1 MGVRLVDALPFL
13 IGWTCGWILFVRVPH
28 LDAGPGTAA
37 AVSPRDAM
45 AVVVPARDEAAN
57 IARLLA
63 SVMPQL
69 RPGDELVVVD
79 DDSTDETVAIASAFG
94 ARVVSPPGPLP
105 PGWTGKC
112 RACQHGADVTSAPTI
127 AFLDAD
133 VALMPGALDHL
144 AVVAGAA
151 GGLVSV
157 QPWHRPVRL
166 YEQCSLIFNLAAVM
180 GTGLASPFAEAVRG
194 RVAYGPMMATT
205 RADYER
211 VGGHAAPSVR
221 GSVVEDIALA
231 RLYEGR
237 VSVGLGRGMAEFR
250 MYPNGPRQLIEGW
263 RKNIAAGAAAAP
275 WWAVVLMIGWIWSV
289 IGAPAAGWPCWALSA
304 LQLWWFGRRV
314 GRWHPLAYAGG
325 PLLAVLF
332 LVVLTL
338 SVWSRWRGATTW
350 RGRTVSVR

>member
-13 IGWTCGWILFVRVPH
+13 VGWGCGWLLFVRVPR
-28 LDAGPGTAA
+28 LAARPGNA
-37 AVSPRDAM
+37 AVGRRETI

-57 IARLLA
+57 IARLLG
-63 SVMPQL
+63 SVLPQL

-79 DDSTDETVAIASAFG
+79 DDSTDETAAIAG
-94 ARVVSPPGPLP
+94 AADVRVVSPHGPLP

-127 AFLDAD
+127 VFLDAD
-133 VALMPGALDHL
+133 VTLMPGALDQL
-144 AVVAGAA
+144 ADAVGND

-157 QPWHRPVRL
+157 QPWHRPVRA

-180 GTGLASPFAEAVRG
+180 GTGLASPFAGAVRG
-194 RVAYGPMMATT
+194 RVAYGPVMATT

-211 VGGHAAPSVR
+211 AGGHAAPGVR

-231 RLYEGR
+231 RLYQGR
-237 VSVGLGRGMAEFR
+237 VSIGLGRGAAEFR
-250 MYPNGPRQLIEGW
+250 MYPNGPRQLLEGW

-289 IGAPAAGWPCWALSA
+289 IGAPAAGWPGWVLSA

-314 GRWHPLAYAGG
+314 GRWHPLAYVVG

-332 LVVLTL
+332 LVVLAL
-338 SVWSRWRGATTW
+338 SAWSRRRGTTTW